1 MKVIKTIGLT
11 EDARRI
17 REEVFV
23 KEQGFSLE
31 FDETDATASHLVF
44 YEDGCPAAVCRYFP
58 SEHPG
63 EYILGRVAV
72 LPPYRGKHLGKEILE
87 TAEQMILADGGTK
100 ITLSAQKRVKLFYEK
115 NGYTA
120 QGDEYLDEF
129 CPHIH
134 MSKILCSP

>member
-1 MKVIKTIGLT
+1 
-11 EDARRI
+11 
-17 REEVFV
+17 
-23 KEQGFSLE
+23 
-31 FDETDATASHLVF
+31 
-44 YEDGCPAAVCRYFP
+44 
-58 SEHPG
+58 
-63 EYILGRVAV
+63 
-72 LPPYRGKHLGKEILE
+72 
-87 TAEQMILADGGTK
+87 MILADGGTK

>member
-1 MKVIKTIGLT
+1 M
-11 EDARRI
+11 D
-17 REEVFV
+17 
-23 KEQGFSLE
+23 
-31 FDETDATASHLVF
+31 
-44 YEDGCPAAVCRYFP
+44 
-58 SEHPG
+58 HPNR
-63 EYILGRVAV
+63 LKKQCF
-72 LPPYRGKHLGKEILE
+72 PPYRGKHLGKEILE

-129 CPHIH
+129 CPRIH